1 MKKVI
6 KILAPTLTFI
16 VFAVTINWGYVGLLS
31 KQLIQA
37 ATEVAS
43 GNGTTSQMLLEE
55 LKDFQA
61 RDIFNMQVI
70 QKLPFVDS
78 GDGTEEVLP
87 LTQPGDDLLPYIAPG
102 SEDDVIIV
110 DGPSDGNGSN
120 TGRNLYRGMMEDVAT
135 AKPKTGDTART
146 LGARPQVIGA
156 DGKID
161 GDIPIDSDGMVH
173 PGTGGMS
180 VSPAIQDLKPW
191 RRPEKFGGTGKDDV
205 WLINEDKLGEKL
217 VYVPDKPDQKDGK
230 VSHGEI
236 QPAYTMTYE
245 DYQNALAET
254 AQYWEKQ

>member
-78 GDGTEEVLP
+78 GDGTVTMPVIDL
-87 LTQPGDDLLPYIAPG
+87 PGDGVGYALPTSEPWSADEGSGSVKATNIK
-102 SEDDVIIV
+102 SEDLIF
-110 DGPSDGNGSN
+110 GSN
-120 TGRNLYRGMMEDVAT
+120 TKSAQKLANQMSRRGWTEDLVKQTVDAPYTTRASLNKAT
-135 AKPKTGDTART
+135 GNDATVFYTERGSY
-146 LGARPQVIGA
+146 VI
-156 DGKID
+156 
-161 GDIPIDSDGMVH
+161 V
-173 PGTGGMS
+173 
-180 VSPAIQDLKPW
+180 
-191 RRPEKFGGTGKDDV
+191 DDV
-205 WLINEDKLGEKL
+205 TYEIVQVSDNVNPETWAPDPCIVDP
-217 VYVPDKPDQKDGK
+217 YVPKRGNP
-230 VSHGEI
+230 
-236 QPAYTMTYE
+236 
-245 DYQNALAET
+245 
-254 AQYWEKQ
+254 